1 MFKKHSLVLL
11 AVIGSFICSP
21 VCTRAQDQRDEIVRV
36 KTRVVF
42 IDTLVIDRTT
52 GMPVGDLTREN
63 FEVRADG
70 KPRQLS
76 YFSRAGEGR
85 RRPLAILLVVDLV
98 SHDSEEYR
106 RRADVLKSLAAAF
119 QRLSA
124 EDEVAIV
131 AHLGGPSAQLKTLS
145 DFTRDREQITEALAA
160 IQTLPAPQASWYRD
174 ELDNVLKIAEDA
186 AAKRR
191 DSQIIIV
198 TLSIPFGP
206 MRFSERDK
214 IVARLIRINT
224 TFSPLIREVGGGSI
238 KMRNVPGKFPTPPRS
253 VFTAVG
259 RLTGND
265 MYAPGHIA
273 EQTGGDATIVR
284 QPEDYGAALAKFVAS
299 LAARYDLGFT
309 LKENEQD
316 DGRMHKLE
324 VRIRARDTKGKDRK
338 LVARARRGYYL
349 KRPEPP
355 VEK

>member
-1 MFKKHSLVLL
+1 MFKKHSLILL

-21 VCTRAQDQRDEIVRV
+21 LCTKAQNQQDEIVRV

-52 GMPVGDLTREN
+52 GMPVGDLTRED

-70 KPRQLS
+70 RPRELS
-76 YFSRAGEGR
+76 YFSRASEGR

-98 SHDSEEYR
+98 SHESEEYR

-131 AHLGGPSAQLKTLS
+131 ANLGGPGAQLKTLS
-145 DFTRDREQITEALAA
+145 DFTHDRKKITEALTA
-160 IQTLPAPQASWYRD
+160 IQSLPAPQASWYRD
-174 ELDNVLKIAEDA
+174 QLDNVLKIAEDA
-186 AAKRR
+186 AAKRPN
-191 DSQIIIV
+191 SQIIIV
-198 TLSIPFGP
+198 TLSNPFGP
-206 MRFSERDK
+206 MRFSDRDK
-214 IVARLIRINT
+214 MVARLIRINT
-224 TFSPLIREVGGGSI
+224 TFSPLIREVGAGSI
-238 KMRNVPGKFPTPPRS
+238 KMHNVPGKFPTPPRP
-253 VFTAVG
+253 VFATLG
-259 RLTGND
+259 RLMGND

-273 EQTGGDATIVR
+273 EQTGGNATIVR
-284 QPEDYGAALAKFVAS
+284 QPEDYGTAVEKFITS

-324 VRIRARDTKGKDRK
+324 VRIRARDSKGKDRK

-349 KRPEPP
+349 KIPEPP
-355 VEK
+355 VNK

>member
-11 AVIGSFICSP
+11 AAIGSLICSP
-21 VCTRAQDQRDEIVRV
+21 LCTKAQDQQDEIVRV

-70 KPRQLS
+70 RRRELS

-85 RRPLAILLVVDLV
+85 RRPLAILFVVDLV

-106 RRADVLKSLAAAF
+106 RRPEVLKSVASAF
-119 QRLSA
+119 QKLSA
-124 EDEVAIV
+124 EDEVAVV
-131 AHLGGPSAQLKTLS
+131 ANLGGRGAELKTLS
-145 DFTRDREQITEALAA
+145 DFTRDRGKITEALAA
-160 IQTLPAPQASWYRD
+160 VQTLPAPQPSWYR
-174 ELDNVLKIAEDA
+174 EALENVLKIAEDA

-191 DSQIIIV
+191 NSQVIV
-198 TLSIPFGP
+198 LTLSIPFGP

-224 TFSPLIREVGGGSI
+224 MFSPLIREVGAGSI
-238 KMRNVPGKFPTPPRS
+238 KMRNVPGKFPTPPKP
-253 VFTAVG
+253 VFATIG

-273 EQTGGDATIVR
+273 EQTGGDATIVQ
-284 QPEDYGAALAKFVAS
+284 QPDDYGAALEKFVAS
-299 LAARYDLGFT
+299 LAVRYNLGFT

-324 VRIRARDTKGKDRK
+324 VKIRARNSKGKDRK

-349 KRPEPP
+349 KVPEAP